1 MDASAG
7 QDADF
12 LTSRPVTEVVQ
23 GQVFEMRQL
32 AGEEQAPVEEVK
44 EQPMEQAP
52 PVAPIRSSGLQPQ
65 MQPPQPQSLPVLQL
79 SGQVIQCAYCGTRL
93 MYPAGA
99 YCVRCPRCSQ
109 VTAVQQLRKMMCPY
123 CRTVMMFPSSARL
136 VQCTCR
142 NTFATLP
149 GVYQVQTRS

>member
-7 QDADF
+7 QDEDF

-32 AGEEQAPVEEVK
+32 AGEEPTPVEEVK
-44 EQPMEQAP
+44 APMQQAP
-52 PVAPIRSSGLQPQ
+52 PVVPIRNSGLQPQ
-65 MQPPQPQSLPVLQL
+65 TQLPWSQPPPVQQY
-79 SGQVIQCAYCGTRL
+79 SGQVINCAYCGTRL
-93 MYPAGA
+93 MYPVGA
-99 YCVRCPRCSQ
+99 YCVRCPRCTQ

-123 CRTVMMFPSSARL
+123 CRTVMMFPSTARL

-142 NTFATLP
+142 NTFATMP
-149 GVYQVQTRS
+149 GVYPVQTRS